1 MLKEA
6 SARFYFVGGLA
17 VIIALFALGCA
28 AAKYREAAD
37 KEVYQILS
45 ERHEHVFGQPHNYSI
60 DTEYSKRKPTDV
72 NGSELILDR
81 ARGSKVRLITLPEAL
96 EIAVKSNRS
105 YQDNREELYKKAL
118 SLTET
123 RHNFSFQFTSAS
135 ADIGI
140 KRNSDGTQDPATSS
154 ANIGLTK
161 KIWKTGGQITAS
173 LANDLV
179 LYINGKPKVPDLTLK
194 LTQPLLRGAGA
205 DVAAEVLKLAERQ
218 VVYQVRD
225 FSHYQKTFALNVVND
240 YLDLLQQADS
250 MRISYN
256 SYTNSIFFRTEI
268 EARADAGLL
277 AEFDVKQAKK
287 DEYDAKLSY
296 IGSTNSFQNSL
307 DNFKQELSLP
317 QGTSIQLDFKVL
329 EEINKLGLP
338 QVPIDDLTGYSMAIT
353 NRLDYLNHIDRFED
367 AKRSV
372 KVARNSLLPGLNF
385 EAEAKLKDQL
395 YDSFDPN
402 EYDSTI
408 KLKLDL
414 PISKVSERNAYRKS
428 IITFE
433 KQLRA
438 LATQLDTLR
447 KGVRADVRNLARQ
460 RAYYYTQL
468 AKQKNAEENLL
479 ATRERLRLG
488 FPGVRTQDII
498 RARNSL
504 TSAQQA
510 VSRAIVDYHKT
521 RLKLRKD
528 VGILDTTQEEFWLKT
543 DATSG
548 GQPDPAPDQQDQEVI
563 PPNQILGD

>member
-1 MLKEA
+1 MKEA

-17 VIIALFALGCA
+17 VIIASFAFGCA
-28 AAKYREAAD
+28 AAKYRVAAD

-60 DTEYSKRKPTDV
+60 DTKYSKRKPTDV

-256 SYTNSIFFRTEI
+256 SYTNTIFFRTEI

-277 AEFDVKQAKK
+277 AEYDVKQAQE

-296 IGSTNSFQNSL
+296 IASTNSFQNSL

-317 QGTSIQLDFKVL
+317 QGTSIRLDFKVL
-329 EEINKLGLP
+329 EKINELGLP
-338 QVPIDDLTGYSMAIT
+338 QVPIDDLTGYSLAIS
-353 NRLDYLNHIDRFED
+353 NRLDFLNHIDRFED

-372 KVARNSLLPGLNF
+372 EVARNSLLPGLTF
-385 EAEAKLKDQL
+385 DAEAKLKDQL

-402 EYDSTI
+402 EYDSTL

-433 KQLRA
+433 KQLRT

-447 KGVRADVRNLARQ
+447 RGVRADVRNLARQ
-460 RAYYYTQL
+460 KASYYTQL
-468 AKQKNAEENLL
+468 AQQKNAEENLL
-479 ATRERLRLG
+479 ATKERIRLN
-488 FPGVRTQDII
+488 FPGVRTSDII
-498 RARNSL
+498 RARKGL

-543 DATSG
+543 DAMLG
-548 GQPDPAPDQQDQEVI
+548 GQPGPTPDQQDQEVI

>member
-1 MLKEA
+1 MKEA
-6 SARFYFVGGLA
+6 SARFYFFGGLA
-17 VIIALFALGCA
+17 VIIASFAFGCA
-28 AAKYREAAD
+28 AAKYRVAAD

-60 DTEYSKRKPTDV
+60 DTKYSKRKPTDV

-256 SYTNSIFFRTEI
+256 SYTNTIFFRTEI

-277 AEFDVKQAKK
+277 AEYDVKQAQE

-296 IGSTNSFQNSL
+296 IASTNSFQNSL

-317 QGTSIQLDFKVL
+317 QGTSIRLDFKVL
-329 EEINKLGLP
+329 EKINELGLP
-338 QVPIDDLTGYSMAIT
+338 QVPIDDLTGYSLAIS
-353 NRLDYLNHIDRFED
+353 NRLDFLNHIDRFED

-372 KVARNSLLPGLNF
+372 EVARNSLLPGLTF
-385 EAEAKLKDQL
+385 DAEAKLKDQL

-402 EYDSTI
+402 EYDSTL

-433 KQLRA
+433 KQLRT

-447 KGVRADVRNLARQ
+447 RGVRADVRNLARQ
-460 RAYYYTQL
+460 KASYYTQL
-468 AKQKNAEENLL
+468 AQQKNAEENLL
-479 ATRERLRLG
+479 ATKERIRLN
-488 FPGVRTQDII
+488 FPGVRTSDII
-498 RARNSL
+498 RARKGL

-543 DATSG
+543 DAMLG
-548 GQPDPAPDQQDQEVI
+548 GQPGPTPDQQDQEVI
-563 PPNQILGD
+563 PPNQILGN

>member
-45 ERHEHVFGQPHNYSI
+45 ERHEHVFGQSHNYSI

-277 AEFDVKQAKK
+277 AEFDVKQARK

-353 NRLDYLNHIDRFED
+353 NRLDFLNHIDRFED
-367 AKRSV
+367 AKRTV
-372 KVARNSLLPGLNF
+372 KVARNSLLPGLTF

-433 KQLRA
+433 KQLRT

-543 DATSG
+543 DTASG
-548 GQPDPAPDQQDQEVI
+548 AQTDPASDQQDQEVI
-563 PPNQILGD
+563 PPNQILGN

>member
-1 MLKEA
+1 MKEA

-17 VIIALFALGCA
+17 VIIASFAFGCA
-28 AAKYREAAD
+28 AAKYRVAAD

-140 KRNSDGTQDPATSS
+140 KRNSDGTQDPTTSS

-256 SYTNSIFFRTEI
+256 SYTNTIFFRTEI

-277 AEFDVKQAKK
+277 AEYDVKQAQE

-296 IGSTNSFQNSL
+296 IASTNSFQNSL

-317 QGTSIQLDFKVL
+317 QGTSIRLDFKVL
-329 EEINKLGLP
+329 EKINELGLP
-338 QVPIDDLTGYSMAIT
+338 QVPIDDLTGYSLAIS
-353 NRLDYLNHIDRFED
+353 NRLDFLNHIDRFED

-372 KVARNSLLPGLNF
+372 EVARNSLLPGLTF
-385 EAEAKLKDQL
+385 DAEAKLKDQL

-402 EYDSTI
+402 EYDSTL

-433 KQLRA
+433 KQLRT

-447 KGVRADVRNLARQ
+447 RGVRADVRNLARQ
-460 RAYYYTQL
+460 KALYYTQL
-468 AKQKNAEENLL
+468 AQQKNAEENLL
-479 ATRERLRLG
+479 ATKERIRLN
-488 FPGVRTQDII
+488 FPGVRTSDII
-498 RARNSL
+498 RARKGL

-543 DATSG
+543 DAMSG
-548 GQPDPAPDQQDQEVI
+548 GQPGPAPDQQDQEVI

>member
-1 MLKEA
+1 MKEA
-6 SARFYFVGGLA
+6 SARFYFFGGLA
-17 VIIALFALGCA
+17 VIIASFAFGCA
-28 AAKYREAAD
+28 AAKYRVAAD

-60 DTEYSKRKPTDV
+60 DTKYSKRKPTDV

-256 SYTNSIFFRTEI
+256 SYTNTIFFRTEI

-277 AEFDVKQAKK
+277 AEYDVKQAQE

-296 IGSTNSFQNSL
+296 IASTNSFQNSL

-317 QGTSIQLDFKVL
+317 QGTSIRLDFKVL
-329 EEINKLGLP
+329 EKINELGLP
-338 QVPIDDLTGYSMAIT
+338 QVPIDDLTGYSLAIS
-353 NRLDYLNHIDRFED
+353 NRLDFLNHIDRFED

-372 KVARNSLLPGLNF
+372 EVARNSLLPGLTF
-385 EAEAKLKDQL
+385 DAEAKLKDQL

-402 EYDSTI
+402 KYDSTL

-433 KQLRA
+433 KQLRT

-447 KGVRADVRNLARQ
+447 RGVRADVRNLARQ
-460 RAYYYTQL
+460 KALYYTQL
-468 AKQKNAEENLL
+468 AQQKNAEENLL
-479 ATRERLRLG
+479 ATKERIRLN
-488 FPGVRTQDII
+488 FPGVRTSDII
-498 RARNSL
+498 RARKGL

-543 DATSG
+543 DAMLG
-548 GQPDPAPDQQDQEVI
+548 GQPGPTPDQQDQEVI

>member
-1 MLKEA
+1 MKEA

-17 VIIALFALGCA
+17 VIIASFAFGCA
-28 AAKYREAAD
+28 AAKYRVAAD

-60 DTEYSKRKPTDV
+60 DTKYSKRKPTDV

-256 SYTNSIFFRTEI
+256 SYTNTIFFRTEI

-277 AEFDVKQAKK
+277 AEYDVKQAQE

-296 IGSTNSFQNSL
+296 IASTNSFQNSL

-317 QGTSIQLDFKVL
+317 QGTSIRLDFKVL
-329 EEINKLGLP
+329 EKINELGLP
-338 QVPIDDLTGYSMAIT
+338 QVPIDDLTGYSLAIS
-353 NRLDYLNHIDRFED
+353 NRLDFLNHIDRFED

-372 KVARNSLLPGLNF
+372 EVARNSLLPGLTF
-385 EAEAKLKDQL
+385 DAEAKLKDQL

-402 EYDSTI
+402 EYDSTL

-433 KQLRA
+433 KQLRT

-447 KGVRADVRNLARQ
+447 RGVRADVRNLARQ
-460 RAYYYTQL
+460 KALYYTQL
-468 AKQKNAEENLL
+468 AQQKNAEENLL
-479 ATRERLRLG
+479 ATKERIRLN
-488 FPGVRTQDII
+488 FPGVRTSDII
-498 RARNSL
+498 RARKGL

-543 DATSG
+543 DAMLG
-548 GQPDPAPDQQDQEVI
+548 GQPGPTPDQQDQEVI

>member
-1 MLKEA
+1 M
-6 SARFYFVGGLA
+6 
-17 VIIALFALGCA
+17 
-28 AAKYREAAD
+28 
-37 KEVYQILS
+37 
-45 ERHEHVFGQPHNYSI
+45 
-60 DTEYSKRKPTDV
+60 
-72 NGSELILDR
+72 
-81 ARGSKVRLITLPEAL
+81 
-96 EIAVKSNRS
+96 
-105 YQDNREELYKKAL
+105 
-118 SLTET
+118 
-123 RHNFSFQFTSAS
+123 
-135 ADIGI
+135 
-140 KRNSDGTQDPATSS
+140 
-154 ANIGLTK
+154 
-161 KIWKTGGQITAS
+161 
-173 LANDLV
+173 
-179 LYINGKPKVPDLTLK
+179 PDLTLK

-277 AEFDVKQAKK
+277 AEFDVKQAMK

-317 QGTSIQLDFKVL
+317 QGTAIKLDFKVL

-353 NRLDYLNHIDRFED
+353 NRLDFLNHIDRFED
-367 AKRSV
+367 AKRTV
-372 KVARNSLLPGLNF
+372 KVARNSLLPGLTF

-402 EYDSTI
+402 EYASTV

-414 PISKVSERNAYRKS
+414 PLSRVRERNDYRKS
-428 IITFE
+428 LIAFE
-433 KQLRA
+433 KQLRT

-543 DATSG
+543 DTASG
-548 GQPDPAPDQQDQEVI
+548 AQPAPASDQQDQEVI

>member
-1 MLKEA
+1 MKEA
-6 SARFYFVGGLA
+6 SARFYFFGGLA
-17 VIIALFALGCA
+17 VIIASFAFGCA
-28 AAKYREAAD
+28 AAKYRVAAD

-60 DTEYSKRKPTDV
+60 DTKYSKRKPTDV

-256 SYTNSIFFRTEI
+256 SYTNTIFFRTEI

-277 AEFDVKQAKK
+277 AEYDVKQAQE

-296 IGSTNSFQNSL
+296 IASTNSFQNSL

-317 QGTSIQLDFKVL
+317 QGTSIRLDFKVL
-329 EEINKLGLP
+329 EKINELGLP
-338 QVPIDDLTGYSMAIT
+338 QVPIDDLTGYSLAIS
-353 NRLDYLNHIDRFED
+353 NRLDFLNHIDRFED

-372 KVARNSLLPGLNF
+372 EVARNSLLPGLTF
-385 EAEAKLKDQL
+385 DAEAKLKDQL

-402 EYDSTI
+402 EYDSTL

-433 KQLRA
+433 KQLRT

-447 KGVRADVRNLARQ
+447 RGVRADVRNLARQ
-460 RAYYYTQL
+460 KASYYTQL
-468 AKQKNAEENLL
+468 AQQKNAEENLL
-479 ATRERLRLG
+479 ATKERIRLN
-488 FPGVRTQDII
+488 FPGVRTSDII
-498 RARNSL
+498 RARKGL

-543 DATSG
+543 DAMLG
-548 GQPDPAPDQQDQEVI
+548 GQPGPTPDQQDQEVI

>member
-1 MLKEA
+1 MKEA

-17 VIIALFALGCA
+17 VIIASFAFGCA
-28 AAKYREAAD
+28 AAKYRVAAD

-60 DTEYSKRKPTDV
+60 DTKYSKRKPTDV

-256 SYTNSIFFRTEI
+256 SYTNTIFFRTEI

-277 AEFDVKQAKK
+277 AEYDVKQAQE

-296 IGSTNSFQNSL
+296 IASTNSFQNSL

-317 QGTSIQLDFKVL
+317 QGTSIRLDFKVL
-329 EEINKLGLP
+329 EKINELGLP
-338 QVPIDDLTGYSMAIT
+338 QVPIDDLTGYSLAIS
-353 NRLDYLNHIDRFED
+353 NRLDFLNHIDRFED

-372 KVARNSLLPGLNF
+372 EVARNSLLPGLTF
-385 EAEAKLKDQL
+385 DAEAKLKDQL

-402 EYDSTI
+402 KYDSTL

-433 KQLRA
+433 KQLRT

-447 KGVRADVRNLARQ
+447 RGVRADVRNLARQ
-460 RAYYYTQL
+460 KASYYTQL
-468 AKQKNAEENLL
+468 AQQKNAEENLL
-479 ATRERLRLG
+479 ATKERIRLN
-488 FPGVRTQDII
+488 FPGVRTSDII
-498 RARNSL
+498 RARKGL

-543 DATSG
+543 DAMSG
-548 GQPDPAPDQQDQEVI
+548 GQPGPAPDQQDQEVI

>member
-1 MLKEA
+1 MKEA

-17 VIIALFALGCA
+17 VIIASFAFGCA
-28 AAKYREAAD
+28 AAKYRVAAD

-81 ARGSKVRLITLPEAL
+81 ARGSKVRLITLSEAL

-140 KRNSDGTQDPATSS
+140 KRNSDGTQDPTTSS

-256 SYTNSIFFRTEI
+256 SYTNTIFFRTEI

-277 AEFDVKQAKK
+277 AEYDVKQAQE

-296 IGSTNSFQNSL
+296 IASTNSFQNSL

-317 QGTSIQLDFKVL
+317 QGTSIRLDFKVL
-329 EEINKLGLP
+329 EKINELGLP
-338 QVPIDDLTGYSMAIT
+338 QVPIDDLTGYSLAIS
-353 NRLDYLNHIDRFED
+353 NRLDFLNHIDRFED

-372 KVARNSLLPGLNF
+372 EVARNSLLPGLTF
-385 EAEAKLKDQL
+385 DAEAKLKDQL

-402 EYDSTI
+402 EYDSTL

-433 KQLRA
+433 KQLRT

-447 KGVRADVRNLARQ
+447 RGVRADVRNLARQ
-460 RAYYYTQL
+460 KALYYTQL
-468 AKQKNAEENLL
+468 AQQKNAEENLL
-479 ATRERLRLG
+479 ATKERIRLN
-488 FPGVRTQDII
+488 FPGVRTSDII
-498 RARNSL
+498 RARKGL

-543 DATSG
+543 DKISG
-548 GQPDPAPDQQDQEVI
+548 GQSGPAPDQQDQEVI

>member
-1 MLKEA
+1 MKEA
-6 SARFYFVGGLA
+6 SARFYFFGGLA
-17 VIIALFALGCA
+17 VIIASFAFGCA
-28 AAKYREAAD
+28 AAKYRVAAD

-60 DTEYSKRKPTDV
+60 DTKYSKRKPTDV

-256 SYTNSIFFRTEI
+256 SYTNTIFFRTEI

-277 AEFDVKQAKK
+277 AEYDVKQAQE

-296 IGSTNSFQNSL
+296 IASTNSFQNSL

-317 QGTSIQLDFKVL
+317 QGTSIRLDFKVL
-329 EEINKLGLP
+329 EKINELGLP
-338 QVPIDDLTGYSMAIT
+338 QVPIDDLTGYSLAIS
-353 NRLDYLNHIDRFED
+353 NRLDFLNHIDRFED

-372 KVARNSLLPGLNF
+372 EVARNSLLPGLTF
-385 EAEAKLKDQL
+385 DAEAKLKDQL

-402 EYDSTI
+402 EYDSTL

-433 KQLRA
+433 KQLRT

-447 KGVRADVRNLARQ
+447 RGVRADVRNLARQ
-460 RAYYYTQL
+460 KASYYTQL
-468 AKQKNAEENLL
+468 AQQKNAEENLL
-479 ATRERLRLG
+479 ATKERIRLN
-488 FPGVRTQDII
+488 FPGVRTSDII
-498 RARNSL
+498 RARKGL

-543 DATSG
+543 DAMSG
-548 GQPDPAPDQQDQEVI
+548 GQPRPAPDQQDQEVI

>member
-1 MLKEA
+1 MKEA
-6 SARFYFVGGLA
+6 SARFYFFGGLA
-17 VIIALFALGCA
+17 VIIASFAFGCA
-28 AAKYREAAD
+28 AAKYRVAAD

-60 DTEYSKRKPTDV
+60 DTKYSKRKPTDV

-256 SYTNSIFFRTEI
+256 SYTNTIFFRTEI

-277 AEFDVKQAKK
+277 AEYDVKQAQE

-296 IGSTNSFQNSL
+296 IASTNSFQNSL

-317 QGTSIQLDFKVL
+317 QGTSIRLDFKVL
-329 EEINKLGLP
+329 EKINELGLP
-338 QVPIDDLTGYSMAIT
+338 QVPIDDLTGYSLAIS
-353 NRLDYLNHIDRFED
+353 NRLDFLNHIDRFED

-372 KVARNSLLPGLNF
+372 EVARNSLLPGLTF
-385 EAEAKLKDQL
+385 DAEAKLKDQL

-402 EYDSTI
+402 EYDSTL

-433 KQLRA
+433 KQLRT

-447 KGVRADVRNLARQ
+447 RGVRADVRNLARQ
-460 RAYYYTQL
+460 KASYYTQL
-468 AKQKNAEENLL
+468 AQQKNAEENLL
-479 ATRERLRLG
+479 ATKERIRLN
-488 FPGVRTQDII
+488 FPGVRTSDII
-498 RARNSL
+498 RARKGL

-543 DATSG
+543 DAMSG
-548 GQPDPAPDQQDQEVI
+548 GQPGPAPDQQDQEVI

>member
-1 MLKEA
+1 MKEA

-17 VIIALFALGCA
+17 VIIASFAFGCA
-28 AAKYREAAD
+28 AAKYRVAAD

-140 KRNSDGTQDPATSS
+140 KRNSDGTQDPTTSS
-154 ANIGLTK
+154 ANIGLTE

-218 VVYQVRD
+218 VIYQVRD

-256 SYTNSIFFRTEI
+256 SYTNTIFFRTEI

-277 AEFDVKQAKK
+277 AEYDVKQAQE

-296 IGSTNSFQNSL
+296 IASTNSFQNSL

-317 QGTSIQLDFKVL
+317 QGTSIRLDFKVL
-329 EEINKLGLP
+329 EKINELGLP
-338 QVPIDDLTGYSMAIT
+338 QVPIDDLTGYSLAIS
-353 NRLDYLNHIDRFED
+353 NRLDFLNHIDRFED

-372 KVARNSLLPGLNF
+372 EVARNSLLPGLTF
-385 EAEAKLKDQL
+385 DAEAKLKDQL

-402 EYDSTI
+402 EYDSTL

-433 KQLRA
+433 KQLRT

-447 KGVRADVRNLARQ
+447 RGVRADVRNLARQ
-460 RAYYYTQL
+460 KASYYTQL
-468 AKQKNAEENLL
+468 AQQKNAEENLL
-479 ATRERLRLG
+479 ATKERIRLN
-488 FPGVRTQDII
+488 FPGVRTSDII
-498 RARNSL
+498 RARKGL

-543 DATSG
+543 DAMSG
-548 GQPDPAPDQQDQEVI
+548 GQPGPAPDQQDQEVI

>member
-1 MLKEA
+1 MKKA
-6 SARFYFVGGLA
+6 NARFYFFGGLA
-17 VIIALFALGCA
+17 VIIASFAFGCA
-28 AAKYREAAD
+28 AAKYRVAAD

-60 DTEYSKRKPTDV
+60 DTKYSKRKPTDV

-256 SYTNSIFFRTEI
+256 SYTNTIFFRTEI

-277 AEFDVKQAKK
+277 AEYDVKQAQE

-296 IGSTNSFQNSL
+296 IASTNSFQNSL

-317 QGTSIQLDFKVL
+317 QGTSIRLDFKVL
-329 EEINKLGLP
+329 EKINELGLP
-338 QVPIDDLTGYSMAIT
+338 QVPIDDLTGYSLAIS
-353 NRLDYLNHIDRFED
+353 NRLDFLNHIDRFED

-372 KVARNSLLPGLNF
+372 EVARNSLLPGLTF
-385 EAEAKLKDQL
+385 DAEAKLKDQL

-402 EYDSTI
+402 EYDSTL

-433 KQLRA
+433 KQLRT

-447 KGVRADVRNLARQ
+447 RGVRADVRNLARQ
-460 RAYYYTQL
+460 KASYYTQL
-468 AKQKNAEENLL
+468 AQQKNAEENLL
-479 ATRERLRLG
+479 ATKERIRLN
-488 FPGVRTQDII
+488 FPGVRTSDII
-498 RARNSL
+498 RARKGL

-543 DATSG
+543 DAMLG
-548 GQPDPAPDQQDQEVI
+548 GQPGPTPDQQDQEVI

>member
-1 MLKEA
+1 MKEA

-17 VIIALFALGCA
+17 VIIATFAFGCA
-28 AAKYREAAD
+28 AAKYRVAAD

-60 DTEYSKRKPTDV
+60 DTKYSKRKPTDV

-256 SYTNSIFFRTEI
+256 SYTNTIFFRTEI

-277 AEFDVKQAKK
+277 AEYDVKQAQE

-296 IGSTNSFQNSL
+296 IASTNSFQNSL

-317 QGTSIQLDFKVL
+317 QGTSIRLDFKVL
-329 EEINKLGLP
+329 EKINELGLP
-338 QVPIDDLTGYSMAIT
+338 QVPIDDLTGYSLAIS
-353 NRLDYLNHIDRFED
+353 NRLDFLNHIDRFED

-372 KVARNSLLPGLNF
+372 EVARNSLLPGLTF
-385 EAEAKLKDQL
+385 DAEAKLKDQL

-402 EYDSTI
+402 EYDSTL

-433 KQLRA
+433 KQLRT

-447 KGVRADVRNLARQ
+447 RGVRADVRNLARQ
-460 RAYYYTQL
+460 KALYYTQL
-468 AKQKNAEENLL
+468 AQQKNAEENLL
-479 ATRERLRLG
+479 ATKERIRLN
-488 FPGVRTQDII
+488 FPGVRTSDII
-498 RARNSL
+498 RARKGL

-543 DATSG
+543 DAMLG
-548 GQPDPAPDQQDQEVI
+548 GQPGPTPDQQDQEVI

>member
-1 MLKEA
+1 MKEA

-17 VIIALFALGCA
+17 VIIATFAFGCA
-28 AAKYREAAD
+28 AAKYRVAAD

-60 DTEYSKRKPTDV
+60 DTKYSKRKPTDV

-256 SYTNSIFFRTEI
+256 SYTNTIFFRTEI

-277 AEFDVKQAKK
+277 AEYDVKQAQE

-296 IGSTNSFQNSL
+296 IASTNSFQNSL

-317 QGTSIQLDFKVL
+317 QGTSIRLDFKVL
-329 EEINKLGLP
+329 EKINELGLP
-338 QVPIDDLTGYSMAIT
+338 QVPIDDLTGYSLAIS
-353 NRLDYLNHIDRFED
+353 NRLDFLNHIDRFED

-372 KVARNSLLPGLNF
+372 EVARNSLLPGLTF
-385 EAEAKLKDQL
+385 DAEAKLKDQL

-402 EYDSTI
+402 EYDSTL

-433 KQLRA
+433 KQLRT

-447 KGVRADVRNLARQ
+447 RGVRADVRNLARQ
-460 RAYYYTQL
+460 KASYYTQL
-468 AKQKNAEENLL
+468 AQQKNAEENLL
-479 ATRERLRLG
+479 ATKERIRLN
-488 FPGVRTQDII
+488 FPGVRTSDII
-498 RARNSL
+498 RARKGL

-543 DATSG
+543 DAMLG
-548 GQPDPAPDQQDQEVI
+548 GQPGPTPDQQDQEVI